1 MKVIQNDSM
10 ATLQL
15 NTVDYGKYALFEP
28 KVGDG
33 KIKPLF
39 QSFDL
44 NEVISEAKKLQ
55 QKNREKIFAIE
66 QVKDPHICWNY
77 WNV

>member
-1 MKVIQNDSM
+1 MSTIKKDDM

-28 KVGDG
+28 KNNDGD
-33 KIKPLF
+33 IKPLF

-44 NEVISEAKKLQ
+44 NEVIAEAKKLQ
-55 QKNREKIFAIE
+55 EKNKDKKYAIE

-77 WNV
+77 